1 MIIEE
6 NVFNEIE
13 INKSKFLTYI
23 YKVKE
28 VNEVFD
34 HLEKLKKEYKDA
46 THICYAY
53 IIDNEIKYNDDNE
66 PTGTAG
72 IPILDV
78 LKKNNLNYVVSFVIR
93 YFGGIK
99 LGSGGLVRAYS
110 TSVQKA
116 IENVEKVE
124 KCEGEELQIELQYS
138 DFEKLKYYCEKN
150 NINVTNIDYTE
161 NIVCILEILEGETH
175 KILEDLKQKCIE
187 IKRYRNLNKK
197 FITKKII

>member
-110 TSVQKA
+110 NSTSLALKKTK
-116 IENVEKVE
+116 IKR
-124 KCEGEELQIELQYS
+124 L
-138 DFEKLKYYCEKN
+138 EKLKKVQLIISYQENKLIEKLLKN
-150 NINVTNIDYTE
+150 E
-161 NIVCILEILEGETH
+161 NIIDKNYDEKITYILLVNNELE
-175 KILEDLKQKCIE
+175 
-187 IKRYRNLNKK
+187 
-197 FITKKII
+197 KKIKDYNLDFKVIDDNYF